1 MLRFLPL
8 LAPCIEEAVK
18 RSGDRVFTGA
28 EVQVSRTL
36 QAHPRSTVFRMSD
49 LEQQGKLNGVP
60 CCWSALHD
68 LVRRGEGPILCVNDL
83 THFDATLSFGGGM
96 EGQMPAESMG
106 WRPDIPVY
114 SLDLVEDFARCPLWQ
129 AWLTRGPNGV
139 VVSLFSMP

>member
-1 MLRFLPL
+1 MLLSQ
-8 LAPCIEEAVK
+8 K
-18 RSGDRVFTGA
+18 GDTQEIDA
-28 EVQVSRTL
+28 AASSNMYL
-36 QAHPRSTVFRMSD
+36 
-49 LEQQGKLNGVP
+49 GKLNGVP

>member
-1 MLRFLPL
+1 MLFLGLILAHLRYMTREHYGIPL
-8 LAPCIEEAVK
+8 SQGGGC
-18 RSGDRVFTGA
+18 
-28 EVQVSRTL
+28 Q
-36 QAHPRSTVFRMSD
+36 STPSD
-49 LEQQGKLNGVP
+49 GCLNGVP